1 MAKEVRTK
9 LGRILQEYGLKQIDL
24 VYMIE
29 HKTGKW
35 IPPDRISLL
44 VSGKQKNVE
53 LDTLRTIAKTLEVPV
68 TEIIDDEI

>member
-1 MAKEVRTK
+1 MAKEAKTK
-9 LGRILQEYGLKQIDL
+9 LGKILQEYQLKQIDL
-24 VYMIE
+24 VYLIE

-53 LDTLRTIAKTLEVPV
+53 LDTLRIIAKTLEVPV
-68 TEIIDDEI
+68 TEIIDEE